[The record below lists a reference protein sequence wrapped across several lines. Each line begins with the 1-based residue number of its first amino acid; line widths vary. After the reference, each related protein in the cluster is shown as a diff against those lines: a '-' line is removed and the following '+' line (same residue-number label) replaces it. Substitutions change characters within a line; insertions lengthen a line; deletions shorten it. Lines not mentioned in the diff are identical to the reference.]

1 MNRNGLFSP
10 HLAPPGSAVLVEPG
24 EPRMRSRARLGKT
37 PALSLYPSPLGLQ
50 RVVAAP
56 KWLLRAWRKSKSYEL
71 TVRLDHLSQ
80 LFTTPSSDPFSEEPA
95 LVSGMD
101 WILDELTPHA
111 LGWGAR
117 TKTTIVLPK
126 GSLDPSLANKASAA
140 VKRYCQ
146 FKVRQNQHALVAL
159 RWQGVK
165 ALQMGIVFLA
175 GCLLLSAFLSGTA
188 LLPGFLGT
196 LFSNGL
202 EIAGWVSLWRPI
214 EIFLYEWWPYWRE
227 NQLYTHMMNMQIVVV
242 EEEKGAEQ

>member
-1 MNRNGLFSP
+1 MLTQYQS
-10 HLAPPGSAVLVEPG
+10 APGSQKGSAAPTWLV
-24 EPRMRSRARLGKT
+24 RAWKKSRSR
-37 PALSLYPSPLGLQ
+37 
-50 RVVAAP
+50 
-56 KWLLRAWRKSKSYEL
+56 EI
-71 TVRLDHLSQ
+71 TVRLDHPSQ
-80 LFTTPSSDPFSEEPA
+80 LFTTTSGDPFSGEPF

-101 WILDELTPHA
+101 WILDELSPHA
-111 LGWGAR
+111 LGWRAR

-126 GSLDPSLANKASAA
+126 GSLDPSLANKTRVA

-175 GCLLLSAFLSGTA
+175 GCLFLSAFLSGTA
-188 LLPGFLGT
+188 LVPGFLGT

-227 NQLYTHMMNMQIVVV
+227 NQLYTHVMNMQIVVV

>member
-1 MNRNGLFSP
+1 MNTYSP
-10 HLAPPGSAVLVEPG
+10 HLVPSGPAVRVEQG
-24 EPRMRSRARLGKT
+24 EQRLLSRARLGKT
-37 PALSLYPSPLGLQ
+37 PALSLYLSPLGSQ
-50 RVVAAP
+50 KVVASP
-56 KWLLRAWRKSKSYEL
+56 KRLLRAWRKSRSYEI
-71 TVRLDHLSQ
+71 TIRLDHLSQ
-80 LFTTPSSDPFSEEPA
+80 LFTTPSGDLFSEEPS

-126 GSLDPSLANKASAA
+126 GSLDPSLANKTSAV

-159 RWQGVK
+159 RWQGIK

-188 LLPGFLGT
+188 LVPGFLGT

-242 EEEKGAEQ
+242 EEEQEAEQ